1 MRAKQGQA
9 WQKLQLL
16 QLRRAVYIMAA
27 VNTSQSLALD
37 RLVDRLTGKHVGKVY
52 DESCS
57 GPVGLDPFRSGDHL
71 GSGDFDWLICSMVT
85 HAWLQIV
92 LMACHSGS

>member
-1 MRAKQGQA
+1 MRAKQAQA

-16 QLRRAVYIMAA
+16 QLRQAVYDMAA

-37 RLVDRLTGKHVGKVY
+37 RLIDQLTGNHVGKVY
-52 DESCS
+52 DVSCS

-71 GSGDFDWLICSMVT
+71 GSGDFDCLICDAVA
-85 HAWLQIV
+85 HGCRL
-92 LMACHSGS
+92 

>member
-1 MRAKQGQA
+1 VRAKQAQA

-16 QLRRAVYIMAA
+16 QLRQAVYDMAA

-37 RLVDRLTGKHVGKVY
+37 RLIDQLTGNHVGKVY
-52 DESCS
+52 DVSCS

-71 GSGDFDWLICSMVT
+71 GSGDFDCLICDAVAHGCRS
-85 HAWLQIV
+85 
-92 LMACHSGS
+92 